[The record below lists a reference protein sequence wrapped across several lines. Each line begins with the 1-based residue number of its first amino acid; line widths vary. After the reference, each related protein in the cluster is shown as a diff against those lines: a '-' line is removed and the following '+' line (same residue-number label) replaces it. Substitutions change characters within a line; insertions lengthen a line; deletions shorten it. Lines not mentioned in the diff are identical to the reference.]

1 VGVGV
6 GAAVFLGLI
15 AAMLIRRRRNR
26 NKIDLEDKRPE
37 SVEKQDDKK
46 DNGNVYAVAE
56 MQHQEPVS
64 GDVNVGF

>member
-1 VGVGV
+1 
-6 GAAVFLGLI
+6 
-15 AAMLIRRRRNR
+15 MMIRRRRNR